1 VLAPLA
7 VCAGLNAPQDVDG
20 VQLQSTPPFELS
32 FVTVA
37 ATDAV
42 PPRVSVEGGA
52 LVSEIEVVLLLLLA
66 EVPEVTAPHP
76 ERLKT
81 ETRNIV
87 SARKVALRTL
97 RAKCTEVSLVEI
109 VVAAHKAVSLLKTA
123 LLNM

>member
-1 VLAPLA
+1 M
-7 VCAGLNAPQDVDG
+7 
-20 VQLQSTPPFELS
+20 
-32 FVTVA
+32 
-37 ATDAV
+37 DAV

-76 ERLKT
+76 ERLNT

-109 VVAAHKAVSLLKTA
+109 VVAAHKAVPLLRQ
-123 LLNM
+123 LY